1 MMQQPFPELA
11 YLEFRTDEDV
21 VSTLPDS
28 FLGGSA
34 PCLVVRFPALSKL
47 LLSTPVLL
55 YIPDSGYILLNTI
68 LICLSALANLEKPW
82 IEFHL
87 CETRLYCHLESRC
100 PRRQKHTFLP
110 VLRRSSFTGPRKYV
124 EGLLNCIDAPS
135 TRALGYKYL
144 RRTHI

>member
-1 MMQQPFPELA
+1 LEEAVAMMQQPFPELA

-55 YIPDSGYILLNTI
+55 YSGVPARLGLKAT
-68 LICLSALANLEKPW
+68 ALAWPE
-82 IEFHL
+82 
-87 CETRLYCHLESRC
+87 
-100 PRRQKHTFLP
+100 
-110 VLRRSSFTGPRKYV
+110 V
-124 EGLLNCIDAPS
+124 
-135 TRALGYKYL
+135 ALAF
-144 RRTHI
+144 